1 LESLVSPAHHYLNNS
16 ENLLMNKLEILKK
29 LSFYNNASSA
39 LKAEIEKISTHASL
53 DEDKILF
60 LEGDACHNIGFVG
73 IGNIRVSKVG
83 ETGREITLY
92 HVQPGEGC
100 VLNISCAFSEI
111 GYPATATIE
120 SHTEMVI
127 FPSSVFRDWMSKQE
141 IRGFVFQLF
150 SRRLTQVI
158 TLLEEVIFRKMDQRL
173 AEFLISRFDNQ
184 GKPRRTFH
192 MTQEQIAVELG
203 TAREVV
209 NRLLKEFERQG
220 AIESSRGILKL
231 LNENILKQFHS
242 SAH

>member
-1 LESLVSPAHHYLNNS
+1 
-16 ENLLMNKLEILKK
+16 MNKLDILKM
-29 LSFYNNASSA
+29 LPFYDEASSS
-39 LKAEIEKISTHASL
+39 LKSEMEKISTHASL
-53 DEDKILF
+53 EEGKILF

-111 GYPATATIE
+111 GYPATATVE
-120 SHTEMVI
+120 NHTEMVI
-127 FPSSVFRDWMSKQE
+127 FPSATFRDWMSKQE

-173 AEFLISRFDNQ
+173 AEFLISRFDNEN
-184 GKPRRTFH
+184 KPRRTLH
-192 MTQEQIAVELG
+192 ITQEQIAVELG

-220 AIESSRGILKL
+220 AIESSRGVLKL
-231 LNENILKQFHS
+231 RNENNLKQFHRLD
-242 SAH
+242 H

>member
-1 LESLVSPAHHYLNNS
+1 VYILGILIV
-16 ENLLMNKLEILKK
+16 NKLEILRI
-29 LSFYNNASSA
+29 LPFYDEASSA
-39 LKAEIEKISTHASL
+39 LKAEMERISTYASL
-53 DEDKILF
+53 EKGKILF
-60 LEGDACHNIGFVG
+60 FEGDACHNIGFVG
-73 IGNIRVSKVG
+73 IGSIRVSKVS

-111 GYPATATIE
+111 GYPATATVE
-120 SHTEMVI
+120 SQTEMVI
-127 FPSSVFRDWMSKQE
+127 FPSTTFRDWMSKQE

-173 AEFLISRFDNQ
+173 AEFLISRFDNK

-192 MTQEQIAVELG
+192 ITQEQIAVELG

-209 NRLLKEFERQG
+209 NRLLKEFERHG
-220 AIESSRGILKL
+220 AIESSRGVIKL
-231 LNENILKQFHS
+231 LNENILRQFHRLN
-242 SAH
+242 H